1 MKNFSNRRHARR
13 ELVIDRYHGY
23 PVADPYRWL
32 EDDTAPEVI
41 KWIDEQNTDFEQYI
55 SQYPLREELKKRL
68 TNLWHYE
75 KVLSPTF
82 VGGKYYTWR
91 NNGLQNQNVLYESD
105 TLDAVG
111 EVVFD
116 PNLLSEDGTK
126 AITSNAFSPTGR
138 YYAYGISS
146 EGSDW
151 ETIHILDLQTRL
163 NLPDELHHIK
173 FSTIAWLMDESGFFY
188 SRFPDPKTDDVLK
201 AEALNNEACLHM
213 LGDSQS
219 ADKIIHKDSSN
230 PEWGFDLYMSEDKK
244 WLFMASGM
252 STLYKNHLYFKSMEN
267 LDAPWQ
273 VISDNFEEG
282 YTVIGVVNDTAY
294 IHTQKDAPHGMIFSM
309 DLLAGTGARKTV
321 IHDQGEMMEH
331 YTIANDRIICS
342 FLHHAANV
350 IKVFDLSG
358 RHIRNID
365 LPCPG
370 TAYFDKPT
378 RDNGRHID
386 LFISFSS
393 FLYPGTVLKYNLEK
407 EELTTYFT
415 PKVDFNFSDYET
427 IQDFA
432 ISKDGT
438 KVPLFITYKK
448 GMEMN
453 GKNPTIL
460 YGYGGF
466 NISMAPSFS
475 ASSLVW
481 LERGGVYA
489 VGCMR
494 GGSEYGEAW
503 HRGGML
509 ESKQNTFDDFIACGE
524 HLIAQGFTRKEQLG
538 IFGGSNGGLLT
549 GACLTQRPDLY
560 GAVVVAVPVL
570 DMLRFHLFT
579 AGRYWVGEYGSSDDA
594 IQFEF
599 LMKYSPLHN
608 VKMNVTYP
616 ASLIMTADT
625 DDRVVPMHARKF
637 AATLQAADG
646 GDNPILI
653 RIEKA
658 AGHGMGKPTT
668 KIIES
673 SADMFAFFSANLLSE

>member
-1 MKNFSNRRHARR
+1 MKNFDNRRQTRR
-13 ELVIDRYHGY
+13 ELVIDEYHGN

-32 EDDTAPEVI
+32 EDDIAPEVV
-41 KWIDEQNTDFEQYI
+41 KWIDEQNADFEQYI
-55 SQYPLREELKKRL
+55 SQQPMREELKNRI
-68 TNLWHYE
+68 TDIWHYE
-75 KVLSPTF
+75 KASSPTF

-91 NNGLQNQNVLYESD
+91 NNGLQNQHVLYEAD
-105 TLDAVG
+105 TLDDVG

-126 AITSNAFSPTGR
+126 AITSDAFSPTGR
-138 YYAYGISS
+138 YYAYGVSS
-146 EGSDW
+146 DGSDW
-151 ETIHILDLQTRL
+151 EIIHVLDLQTRQT
-163 NLPDELHHIK
+163 LPDELHHIK
-173 FSTIAWLMDESGFFY
+173 FSTIAWLLDESGFFY
-188 SRFPDPKTDDVLK
+188 SRFPDPKTDEVLK
-201 AEALNNEACLHM
+201 AEALNNEACLHL
-213 LGDSQS
+213 LGDDQS
-219 ADKIIHKDSSN
+219 ADKIIHKDPAN
-230 PEWGFDLYMSEDKK
+230 PEWGFELYMSEDKK
-244 WLFMASGM
+244 WLFMETGSG
-252 STLYKNHLYFKSMEN
+252 TLYKNHLYFKSMDN
-267 LDAPWQ
+267 LAGSWQ
-273 VISDNFEEG
+273 VISDTFEEG

-294 IHTQKDAPHGMIFSM
+294 IHTQKDSPYGMIFSVKLS
-309 DLLAGTGARKTV
+309 DGKIKRKPV
-321 IHDQGEMMEH
+321 IPDQGEMMEY

-342 FLHHAANV
+342 FLHHATNV

-358 RHIRNID
+358 HYIKNID

-378 RDNGRHID
+378 RNNGRHID
-386 LFISFSS
+386 LFINFNS
-393 FLYPGTVLKYNLEK
+393 FLYPGTVLRYNFEA
-407 EELTTYFT
+407 EELTTFFA
-415 PKVDFNFSDYET
+415 PKVNFDFANYET
-427 IQDFA
+427 TQEFA
-432 ISKDGT
+432 VSKDGT
-438 KVPLFITYKK
+438 KVPLFITHKK
-448 GMEMN
+448 GIKLN

-466 NISMAPSFS
+466 NISMTPTFS
-475 ASSLVW
+475 ASNLAW

-509 ESKQNTFDDFIACGE
+509 ECKQNTFDDFISCGE
-524 HLIAQGFTRKEQLG
+524 HLISQGFTRKEQLG

-570 DMLRFHLFT
+570 DMLRYHLFT

-594 IQFEF
+594 DQFEF

-608 VKMNVTYP
+608 VKMNVTHP
-616 ASLIMTADT
+616 ATLIMTADT

-637 AATLQAADG
+637 AATLQAADAG
-646 GDNPILI
+646 NNPILI

-673 SADMFAFFSANLLSE
+673 SADMFTFFISNLMK